1 MSLSVQHLLT
11 KYIDQY
17 ALDAHL
23 NADLLRSLHV
33 YQFDAEQ
40 EVYTAKDELEH
51 LYFLV
56 YGKVQVSYYLA
67 NGKRSIIAMISPFSV
82 IGDIELFEDK
92 PLQLDVIS
100 TETSIFL
107 GIKKADVVQ
116 YGYHDPQFLRFII
129 HHLSRKLRGS
139 GYNQLSHDLP
149 LINRLA
155 NYLLI
160 QPINENII
168 TLESKVII
176 ADLLGTTARHLN
188 RIIKTLEDEGIIT
201 WEKNRVTVNNMAK
214 LKSYGEL

>member
-1 MSLSVQHLLT
+1 MSLSTQHLLT
-11 KYIDQY
+11 KYIEKY
-17 ALDAHL
+17 ALDRHF
-23 NADLLRSLHV
+23 NADLLRALQV
-33 YQFDAEQ
+33 YQFEAGQ
-40 EVYTAKDELEH
+40 EVYTAKSELEH
-51 LYFLV
+51 LFFLV
-56 YGKVQVSYYLA
+56 HGKAQVSYYLA
-67 NGKRSIIAMISPFSV
+67 TGKRSIIAMITPFTI

-92 PLQLDVIS
+92 KLQLNVIT

-116 YGYHDPQFLRFII
+116 YAYHDPQFLRFII

-139 GYNQLSHDLP
+139 GYTQLSYDLP

-160 QPINENII
+160 QAIADNVIILENK
-168 TLESKVII
+168 TII

-188 RIIKTLEDEGIIT
+188 RVIKTLEDENIIT
-201 WEKNRVTVNNMAK
+201 WVKNKVIIKDMPK

>member
-1 MSLSVQHLLT
+1 MSLSTQHLLT
-11 KYIDQY
+11 TYIEQY

-23 NADLLRSLHV
+23 NADLLGSLRV
-33 YQFDAEQ
+33 YQFEAGK

-51 LYFLV
+51 LYFMV
-56 YGKVQVSYYLA
+56 DGKAQVSYYLA

-92 PLQLDVIS
+92 TLQLDVI
-100 TETSIFL
+100 TIENSIFL

-129 HHLSRKLRGS
+129 QHLSRKLRGS
-139 GYNQLSHDLP
+139 GYNQLSYDLP

-160 QPINENII
+160 QPIKENAII
-168 TLESKVII
+168 PESKTLI
-176 ADLLGTTARHLN
+176 ADLLGTSPRHLN
-188 RIIKTLEDEGIIT
+188 RVIKNLEDEGIIS
-201 WEKNRVTVNNMAK
+201 WQKNQIRIRDIEKLR
-214 LKSYGEL
+214 SYGEL